1 MAIIMI
7 DYENR
12 GIESLK
18 GIHHLNCQDSLYIFY
33 SDCCRKIHAE
43 YMKLIFDTGC
53 DFQICKLKNTGKN
66 ALDFYIATKLGAI
79 FGQGYEGEIAIISK
93 DKGYRAL
100 IDFWKQNEG
109 MKRNVV
115 LAPDIETGLS
125 LLSMPEDKE
134 RRVWI
139 QNCMKQ
145 LDLGEEYAKYEQR
158 KAFRSKLESVF
169 LQTKYESMTEQIM
182 MLLDEINLSQKKM
195 LYLGAI
201 KSFGR
206 EDGRVI
212 YQALKAM
219 N

>member
-169 LQTKYESMTEQIM
+169 KIYPRKWTS
-182 MLLDEINLSQKKM
+182 
-195 LYLGAI
+195 
-201 KSFGR
+201 SF
-206 EDGRVI
+206 
-212 YQALKAM
+212 
-219 N
+219 